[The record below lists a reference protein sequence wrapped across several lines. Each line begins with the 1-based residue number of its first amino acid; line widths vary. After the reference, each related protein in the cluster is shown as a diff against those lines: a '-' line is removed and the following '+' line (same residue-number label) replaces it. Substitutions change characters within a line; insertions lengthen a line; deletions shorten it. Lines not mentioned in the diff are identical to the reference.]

1 MLQRYARLE
10 AAWDRAVR
18 HMRIARRLDGKDLLQ
33 FFEPVFQAEGF
44 RERQPGTV
52 EQLLVISLD
61 ELGDNVLLTPF
72 LRELRQNAPQARIVL
87 VVKPFLRD
95 VFELCPYI
103 NELLTLQ
110 PGFSQDMLHQGR
122 SVIDFC
128 EEHLWRRRFDKCFLP
143 QWGDDKTELRLLAYL
158 SGARERIGYGDDAI
172 KVYSEVLEDSS
183 ACGELL
189 SVSAV
194 APAEC
199 VHEAERRFQL
209 LRCCGMEVSQTGAEL
224 WLGAADWQTAA
235 NLIAPLRWHEKVLA
249 LGIGA
254 GWPGRKYPIALYI
267 QALRELVA
275 ENWGVVV
282 LGGKK
287 EQDEG
292 DFLAR
297 QLPPGSTVNIAG
309 QTSMRETAAAI
320 GLADL
325 YLGNETGVMH
335 MAAALGK
342 PTVDICFEP
351 ASRRW
356 LLPELLSPSARFHPW
371 QTDYI
376 CLRPAKP
383 LPECAEAV
391 CYGYC
396 AHWEVQHCISQ
407 IEPRELVE
415 AVRML
420 WAHKSQAGA
429 ISHRTSI
436 CRDTVWRK

>member
-1 MLQRYARLE
+1 MGMAQGYKRLK
-10 AAWDRAVR
+10 AAWDKVVR
-18 HMRIARRLDGKDLLQ
+18 HMRIARRLDGKDLLRI
-33 FFEPVFQAEGF
+33 FEPAFKAEGF
-44 RERQPGTV
+44 REKQPGAV

-110 PGFSQDMLHQGR
+110 PGFSRDMLQQGQR
-122 SVIDFC
+122 VIDFC
-128 EEHLWRRRFDKCFLP
+128 EDHFWGMRFDKCFLP

-158 SGARERIGYGDDAI
+158 SGARERIGYGDGAI
-172 KVYSEVLEDSS
+172 KVYGEVLEDSS
-183 ACGELL
+183 SCGELL
-189 SVSAV
+189 TEFAI

-199 VHEAERRFQL
+199 VHEAERRLQL
-209 LRCCGMEVSQTGAEL
+209 LRCYDMEVSRIEAEL
-224 WLGAADWQTAA
+224 WLGAADWQVAA
-235 NLIAPLRWHEKVLA
+235 KLIAPVRGYDKVLA

-254 GWPGRKYPIALYI
+254 GWPGRNYPLTLYI
-267 QALRELVA
+267 RALRELVA

-287 EQDEG
+287 EQEDG
-292 DFLAR
+292 DFLVEH
-297 QLPPGSTVNIAG
+297 LPPGSTVNIAG
-309 QTSMRETAAAI
+309 QTSLRETAAAI
-320 GLADL
+320 GLTDL
-325 YLGNETGVMH
+325 YLGNDTGVMH

-376 CLRPAKP
+376 CLRPAEP

-396 AHWEVQHCISQ
+396 AHKEVPHCISQ
-407 IEPRELVE
+407 IEPEELVE

-420 WAHKSQAGA
+420 WAHKSQTGSEV
-429 ISHRTSI
+429 SHRTS
-436 CRDTVWRK
+436 

>member
-1 MLQRYARLE
+1 MRMSQGYTRLKV
-10 AAWDRAVR
+10 AWDKAVR
-18 HMRIARRLDGKDLLQ
+18 HMRIARRLDGKDLLRV
-33 FFEPVFQAEGF
+33 FEPAFQSEGF
-44 RERQPGTV
+44 REKQPGTV

-95 VFELCPYI
+95 IFELCPYI

-110 PGFSQDMLHQGR
+110 TGFSQDMLHQGQR
-122 SVIDFC
+122 VIDFC
-128 EEHLWRRRFDKCFLP
+128 EEHLWGLRFDKCFLP
-143 QWGDDKTELRLLAYL
+143 QWGDDKAELRLLAYL
-158 SGARERIGYGDDAI
+158 SGARERIGYGIEAI
-172 KVYSEVLEDSS
+172 KVYGEVLEDPS

-189 SVSAV
+189 TVSAI

-199 VHEAERRFQL
+199 VHEAERRLQL
-209 LRCCGMEVSQTGAEL
+209 LRCCGMEISRVEAEL
-224 WLGAADWQTAA
+224 WLGAADWQAA
-235 NLIAPLRWHEKVLA
+235 ASLIAPIRGHEKVLA

-254 GWPGRKYPIALYI
+254 GWPGRRYPVPFYL

-275 ENWGVVV
+275 EGWGVMV
-282 LGGKK
+282 LGGEK
-287 EQDEG
+287 EREEG
-292 DFLAR
+292 DFLVE
-297 QLPPGSTVNIAG
+297 QLPLGSTVNIAG
-309 QTSMRETAAAI
+309 KASLRETAAAI

-376 CLRPAKP
+376 CLRPAEP
-383 LPECAEAV
+383 LPECADAV

-396 AHWEVQHCISQ
+396 AHWELQHCISQ
-407 IEPRELVE
+407 INPRELVE

-420 WAHKSQAGA
+420 WVHKNQTGAA
-429 ISHRTSI
+429 ISNHTS
-436 CRDTVWRK
+436 

>member
-1 MLQRYARLE
+1 MQRESNSLM
-10 AAWDRAVR
+10 AAWDKVVR
-18 HMRIARRLDGKDLLQ
+18 QMRIARRLDGKMLLGT
-33 FFEPVFQAEGF
+33 FEPVFQAEGF
-44 RERQPGTV
+44 REKCSGSV
-52 EQLLVISLD
+52 EQILVASLD

-72 LRELRQNAPQARIVL
+72 LRELRRNAPQARIVL
-87 VVKPFLRD
+87 VVKPFLRN

-110 PGFSQDMLHQGR
+110 PGFGKDMLQQGKR
-122 SVIDFC
+122 LIDFC
-128 EEHLWRRRFDKCFLP
+128 EQHLWALRLDKCFLP
-143 QWGDDKTELRLLAYL
+143 QWGDDKTDLRLLAYL
-158 SGARERIGYGDDAI
+158 SGARERIGFGDEAV
-172 KVYSEVLEDSS
+172 KVYGEVLEDPS

-189 SVSAV
+189 TEAAV
-194 APAEC
+194 APKAC
-199 VHEAERRFQL
+199 VHEAARRIQL
-209 LRCCGMEVSQTGAEL
+209 LRCHGLAVDGEQAEL
-224 WLGAADWQTAA
+224 WLGEADWQKAEA
-235 NLIAPLRWHEKVLA
+235 LLAGVRRSDKVLA

-254 GWPGRKYPIALYI
+254 GWPGRRYPILLYL
-267 QALRELVA
+267 QALRELVV

-287 EQDEG
+287 EREEG
-292 DFLAR
+292 DFLAG

-309 QTSMRETAAAI
+309 QTSLRETAAAI

-335 MAAALGK
+335 MAAAMGK

-376 CLRPAKP
+376 CLRPAEP

-415 AVRML
+415 AVRVL
-420 WAHKSQAGA
+420 WEQHRQAGTA
-429 ISHRTSI
+429 DEVRHIYGEK
-436 CRDTVWRK
+436 DE